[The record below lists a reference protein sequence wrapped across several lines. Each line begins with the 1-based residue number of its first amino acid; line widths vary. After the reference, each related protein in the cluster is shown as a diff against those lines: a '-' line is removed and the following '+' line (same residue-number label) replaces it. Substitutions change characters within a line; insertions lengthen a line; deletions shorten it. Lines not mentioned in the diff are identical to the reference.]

1 MKNDEEGVNEII
13 EELKEEHNIEE
24 LVSFT
29 DIDLQEKLKDNT
41 FQVMKFKDL
50 WIKEKITY
58 EKLEDTMNKLKA
70 SRYHFYRFEQDEDL
84 SKPEIEKYYI
94 PGDTKIIQMNG
105 ILRKQKVRVD
115 FFEMCWKGLEKM
127 QWNMKCFSD
136 NERRGL

>member
-1 MKNDEEGVNEII
+1 MSDDVIQI
-13 EELKEEHNIEE
+13 LLEELKSEHDIEE

-41 FQVMKFKDL
+41 FLIIKYKDL
-50 WIKEKITY
+50 WIKEKIVY
-58 EKLEDTMNKLKA
+58 EQLEDKMNMLMSK
-70 SRYHFYRFEQDEDL
+70 RYHYYRFEQDENL

-94 PGDTKIIQMNG
+94 PGDRKIIQMKG

-115 FFEMCWKGLEKM
+115 FFEIAYRALDKM
-127 QWNMKCFSD
+127 SWNMREFGQ